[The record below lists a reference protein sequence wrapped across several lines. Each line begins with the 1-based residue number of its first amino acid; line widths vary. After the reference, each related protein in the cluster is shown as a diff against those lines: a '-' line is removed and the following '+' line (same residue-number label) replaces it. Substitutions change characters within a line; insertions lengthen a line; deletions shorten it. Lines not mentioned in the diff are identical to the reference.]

1 MSNRN
6 KILTIGGVFLLGLA
20 CGRYSL
26 PSKIVESDKEKD
38 VKQEQKQ
45 TDQKVDKNKVT
56 IVKEVKSPDG
66 TITKTT
72 TVVDKSVIDT
82 DTHNK
87 LNEQKDIDKE
97 KITTY
102 DTSSLKASLLISKS
116 FETGHY
122 TDPLVYGI
130 GIDKK
135 VLGPI
140 WMGAFGYTN
149 RNLGVSFGLMF

>member
-1 MSNRN
+1 MTNRN
-6 KILTIGGVFLLGLA
+6 KILIVGGAFVLGLA
-20 CGRYSL
+20 CGFYAH
-26 PSKIVESDKEKD
+26 PSKIEERSHEEDK
-38 VKQEQKQ
+38 KQEQKQ
-45 TDQKVDKNKVT
+45 TDQKVNKDKVT
-56 IVKEVKSPDG
+56 
-66 TITKTT
+66 TITETTDASGKKTKV
-72 TVVDKSVIDT
+72 TVITDKSKINT